1 MNIRNESLAA
11 LAKCRFGL
19 ILALKH
25 VTGEVGEVFDVHL
38 VESVVLRFF
47 MSAVSMAYVLA

>member
-19 ILALKH
+19 ILTLKH
-25 VTGEVGEVFDVHL
+25 GTGEVGEVVVAHL

-47 MSAVSMAYVLA
+47 MSAVSMAYALA